1 VLATE
6 WQRTA
11 KTIIKLLVNFD
22 PNSPL
27 ARAPGSAGWGLNIE
41 FERGFGGKSRW
52 RASYKTRN
60 GNGETETK
68 RNETK
73 RNETNGTGNHTQNID
88 SAACCAE
95 LDCIF
100 KYETPQRL
108 NQLLSERMSDSERAY
123 QTDL

>member
-1 VLATE
+1 MTGSYFRLGGGSSRVAGTGGWVRVRVAT
-6 WQRTA
+6 
-11 KTIIKLLVNFD
+11 
-22 PNSPL
+22 
-27 ARAPGSAGWGLNIE
+27 G
-41 FERGFGGKSRW
+41 
-52 RASYKTRN
+52 ASYKTRN
-60 GNGETETK
+60 GYSET
-68 RNETK
+68 ETK